1 MGRPRFG
8 LQYQEGI
15 FVWRTAAVLVS
26 ILLASACNGSSGGGA
41 VVSTPGL
48 VATVVASGLSSPL
61 HLTAPASDPR
71 LFVVEKPGRIR
82 IVENGQLRATPF
94 LDISSLVSTGS
105 EQGLLSLAFHPQYA
119 ANGYFYV
126 NYTDTSGNT
135 RVVRYAV
142 SADPN
147 VADVASAK
155 LILAVAQPASNH
167 NGGHILFGPDGML
180 YIAMGDGGGGG
191 DPFSNGQDTGTL
203 HGGLL
208 RIDVDR
214 GDPYAIPADNP
225 LVGQPGA
232 RAEIWAYGL
241 RNPWR
246 IAFDSATNLLYIAD
260 VGQSAWEEVNVVS
273 AAAGG
278 LNYGWNIMEGQHCF
292 NGGAC
297 NSNGLVLPVLEYDH
311 GVGCSITGGYV
322 YRGSDVPAV
331 QGRYFY
337 SDFCSGFLRSFVY
350 VNGVATDARD
360 WEVDTLGRVLSF
372 GEDAAGELYV
382 LSQNG
387 NVYRLIV
394 N

>member
-8 LQYQEGI
+8 RQYQEGI

>member
-1 MGRPRFG
+1 M
-8 LQYQEGI
+8 
-15 FVWRTAAVLVS
+15 WRTAAMLVLIS
-26 ILLASACNGSSGGGA
+26 LASACNGSSGGGA

-48 VATVVASGLSSPL
+48 AATVVVSGLSSPL

-82 IVENGQLRATPF
+82 VVENGQLHATPF
-94 LDISSLVSTGS
+94 LDISNLVSTGS
-105 EQGLLSLAFHPQYA
+105 EQGLLSVAFHPQYA

-142 SADPN
+142 SADAS
-147 VADVASAK
+147 VADAASAK
-155 LILAVAQPASNH
+155 LILTVAQPAGNH
-167 NGGHILFGPDGML
+167 NGGHVLFGPDGML

-203 HGGLL
+203 HGALL
-208 RIDVDR
+208 RIDVDQ

-246 IAFDSATNLLYIAD
+246 IAFDRATNLLYIAD
-260 VGQSAWEEVNVVS
+260 VGQNAWEEVNVAS
-273 AAAGG
+273 AATGG

-297 NSNGLVLPVLEYDH
+297 NSSGLVLPVHEYDH
-311 GVGCSITGGYV
+311 GVGCSITGGHV
-322 YRGSDVPAV
+322 YRGSAMPAV
-331 QGRYFY
+331 RGHYFY
-337 SDFCSGFLRSFVY
+337 SDFCTGFLRSFVY
-350 VNGVATDARD
+350 ANGTATDARE
-360 WEVDTLGRVLSF
+360 WEVGSVGRVLSF

-387 NVYRLIV
+387 NVYRLIA

>member
-1 MGRPRFG
+1 M
-8 LQYQEGI
+8 
-15 FVWRTAAVLVS
+15 WRTAAIFVS
-26 ILLASACNGSSGGGA
+26 ISVVSACGGSSDGG
-41 VVSTPGL
+41 VSTTRLPGL
-48 VATVVASGLSSPL
+48 ATTVVASGLSSPL
-61 HLTAPASDPR
+61 HLTAPAADPR

-94 LDISSLVSTGS
+94 LDISNLVSTGG
-105 EQGLLSLAFHPQYA
+105 EQGLLSVAFHPQYV

-135 RVVRYAV
+135 RVVRYTV

-147 VADVASAK
+147 VADATSAK
-155 LILAVAQPASNH
+155 LILTVAQPAGNH
-167 NGGHILFGPDGML
+167 NGGHILFGPDSML

-191 DPFSNGQDTGTL
+191 DPFANGQNIGTL
-203 HGGLL
+203 HGALL
-208 RIDVDR
+208 RIDVDH

-225 LVGQPGA
+225 FAGQPGA

-246 IAFDSATNLLYIAD
+246 VAFDLPTNLLYIAD
-260 VGQSAWEEVNVVS
+260 VGQSAREEVNVAS

-297 NSNGLVLPVLEYDH
+297 NSNGLVLPALEYDH

-322 YRGSDVPAV
+322 YRGSAMPAV
-331 QGRYFY
+331 RGHYFY

-350 VNGVATDARD
+350 ANGVATDARE
-360 WEVDTLGRVLSF
+360 WEAGNFGRVLSF
-372 GEDAAGELYV
+372 GEDAAGELYL
-382 LSQNG
+382 LSQDG
-387 NVYRLIV
+387 NVYRLIA

>member
-1 MGRPRFG
+1 M
-8 LQYQEGI
+8 
-15 FVWRTAAVLVS
+15 WRTAAVLVS
-26 ILLASACNGSSGGGA
+26 ILLASACNGSSGGGT

-48 VATVVASGLSSPL
+48 VGTVVASGFSSPL

-82 IVENGQLRATPF
+82 IVENGQLHATPF
-94 LDISSLVSTGS
+94 LDISNLVSTGS
-105 EQGLLSLAFHPQYA
+105 EQGLLSLTFHPQYA

-135 RVVRYAV
+135 RVVRYTV

-147 VADVASAK
+147 VADAASAK
-155 LILAVAQPASNH
+155 LILTVAQPASNH
-167 NGGHILFGPDGML
+167 NGGHVLFGPDGML

-191 DPFSNGQDTGTL
+191 DPFRNGQDTATL
-203 HGGLL
+203 LGALL

-246 IAFDSATNLLYIAD
+246 IAFDRATNLLYIAD
-260 VGQSAWEEVNVVS
+260 VGQSAWEEVSVAS
-273 AAAGG
+273 AATGG

-292 NGGAC
+292 GGGAC
-297 NSNGLVLPVLEYDH
+297 NSSGLVLPVLEYDH
-311 GVGCSITGGYV
+311 SVGCSITGGYV
-322 YRGSDVPAV
+322 YRGSAMPAV
-331 QGRYFY
+331 QGHYFY

-350 VNGVATDARD
+350 ANGVATDARE
-360 WEVDTLGRVLSF
+360 WEVGILGRVLSF
-372 GEDAAGELYV
+372 GVDGAGELYV

-387 NVYRLIV
+387 NVYRLTA

>member
-1 MGRPRFG
+1 M
-8 LQYQEGI
+8 
-15 FVWRTAAVLVS
+15 WRTAAVLVS
-26 ILLASACNGSSGGGA
+26 ILLASACNGSSGGGT

-82 IVENGQLRATPF
+82 VVENGQLHATPF
-94 LDISSLVSTGS
+94 LDISNLVSTGS
-105 EQGLLSLAFHPQYA
+105 EQGLLSLTFHPQYA

-135 RVVRYAV
+135 RVVRYTV

-147 VADVASAK
+147 VADAASAK
-155 LILAVAQPASNH
+155 LILTVAQPASNH
-167 NGGHILFGPDGML
+167 NGGHVLFGPDGML

-191 DPFSNGQDTGTL
+191 DPFRNGQDTATL
-203 HGGLL
+203 LGALL

-246 IAFDSATNLLYIAD
+246 IAFDRVTNLLYIAD
-260 VGQSAWEEVNVVS
+260 VGQSAWEEVSVAS
-273 AAAGG
+273 AATGG

-292 NGGAC
+292 GGGAC
-297 NSNGLVLPVLEYDH
+297 NSSGLVLPVLEYDH
-311 GVGCSITGGYV
+311 SVGCSITGGYV
-322 YRGSDVPAV
+322 YRGSAMPAV
-331 QGRYFY
+331 QGHYFY

-350 VNGVATDARD
+350 ANGVATDARE
-360 WEVDTLGRVLSF
+360 WEVGILGRVLSF
-372 GEDAAGELYV
+372 GVDGAGELYV

-387 NVYRLIV
+387 NVYRLTA

>member
-1 MGRPRFG
+1 M
-8 LQYQEGI
+8 
-15 FVWRTAAVLVS
+15 WRTAAMLVS
-26 ILLASACNGSSGGGA
+26 ISLASACGGSSNGT
-41 VVSTPGL
+41 VSTTGL
-48 VATVVASGLSSPL
+48 QGLATTVVASGLSSPL

-71 LFVVEKPGRIR
+71 LFVVEKPGRVR
-82 IVENGQLRATPF
+82 IVENGQLHATPF
-94 LDISSLVSTGS
+94 LDISNLVSTGS

-126 NYTDTSGNT
+126 NYTDTGGNT

-147 VADVASAK
+147 VADATSAK
-155 LILAVAQPASNH
+155 LILTVAQPASNH

-203 HGGLL
+203 HGALL
-208 RIDVDR
+208 RIDVDN

-225 LVGQPGA
+225 LVGQVGA
-232 RAEIWAYGL
+232 RTEIWAYGL

-246 IAFDSATNLLYIAD
+246 IAFDRATNLLYIAD
-260 VGQSAWEEVNVVS
+260 VGQSAWEEVNVTS

-278 LNYGWNIMEGQHCF
+278 LNYGWNIMEGRQCF
-292 NGGAC
+292 NAGAC
-297 NSNGLVLPVLEYDH
+297 NSNGLVLPVVEYDH
-311 GVGCSITGGYV
+311 GTGCSITGGHV
-322 YRGSDVPAV
+322 YRGSAMPAAR
-331 QGRYFY
+331 GHYFY
-337 SDFCSGFLRSFVY
+337 SDFCAGFLRSFFY
-350 VNGVATDARD
+350 AGGATDERE
-360 WEVDTLGRVLSF
+360 WEVGSLGRVLSF

-387 NVYRLIV
+387 NVYRLIS

>member
-1 MGRPRFG
+1 M
-8 LQYQEGI
+8 
-15 FVWRTAAVLVS
+15 WRTVAGLALIS
-26 ILLASACNGSSGGGA
+26 LASACNGSSGGGSG
-41 VVSTPGL
+41 VSTPGL
-48 VATVVASGLSSPL
+48 PGLATTVVASGLSSPL

-71 LFVVEKPGRIR
+71 LFIIEKPGRIR
-82 IVENGQLRATPF
+82 IVENGQLHSTPF
-94 LDISSLVSTGS
+94 LDISNLVSTGG

-126 NYTDTSGNT
+126 NYTDSGGHT
-135 RVVRYAV
+135 RVVRYTV

-147 VADVASAK
+147 VADAASAK
-155 LILAVAQPASNH
+155 TILGVTQPASNH

-191 DPFSNGQDTGTL
+191 DTFGNGQDTATL
-203 HGGLL
+203 HGALL
-208 RIDVDR
+208 RIDVDH
-214 GDPYAIPADNP
+214 GDPYAIPTDNP
-225 LVGQPGA
+225 LASQPGA

-246 IAFDSATNLLYIAD
+246 IAFDRATNLLYIAD
-260 VGQSAWEEVNVVS
+260 VGQNAWEEVNV
-273 AAAGG
+273 AAAATGG

-292 NGGAC
+292 NGGNC

-311 GVGCSITGGYV
+311 GVGCSITGGHV
-322 YRGSDVPAV
+322 YRGSAIPAV
-331 QGRYFY
+331 RGHYFY

-350 VNGVATDARD
+350 ANGGATDARE
-360 WEVDTLGRVLSF
+360 WELGSLGRVLSF
-372 GEDAAGELYV
+372 GEDGVGELYV

-387 NVYRLIV
+387 NVYRLIA

>member
-1 MGRPRFG
+1 M
-8 LQYQEGI
+8 
-15 FVWRTAAVLVS
+15 WRTAAIFVSVSLVS
-26 ILLASACNGSSGGGA
+26 ACGGSSNDT
-41 VVSTPGL
+41 VSTTGL
-48 VATVVASGLSSPL
+48 QGLAATVVVSGLSSPL

-82 IVENGQLRATPF
+82 IVENGQLHATPF
-94 LDISSLVSTGS
+94 LNISNLVSTGG
-105 EQGLLSLAFHPQYA
+105 EQGLLSLAFHPRYA

-126 NYTDTSGNT
+126 NYTDTGGHT
-135 RVVRYAV
+135 RVVRYTV

-147 VADVASAK
+147 VADAASAK

-191 DPFSNGQDTGTL
+191 DLFGNGQNTGTL
-203 HGGLL
+203 HGALL
-208 RIDVDR
+208 RIDVDH

-246 IAFDSATNLLYIAD
+246 IAFDRATTLLYIAD
-260 VGQSAWEEVNVVS
+260 VGQNTWEEVNVAS

-297 NSNGLVLPVLEYDH
+297 NSNGLVLPALEYDH
-311 GVGCSITGGYV
+311 GVGCSITGGHV
-322 YRGSDVPAV
+322 YRGSAVPAV
-331 QGRYFY
+331 RGHYFY

-350 VNGVATDARD
+350 ANGVATDARE
-360 WEVDTLGRVLSF
+360 WELANLGRVLSF
-372 GEDAAGELYV
+372 GEDDAGELYV

-387 NVYRLIV
+387 NVYRLIA